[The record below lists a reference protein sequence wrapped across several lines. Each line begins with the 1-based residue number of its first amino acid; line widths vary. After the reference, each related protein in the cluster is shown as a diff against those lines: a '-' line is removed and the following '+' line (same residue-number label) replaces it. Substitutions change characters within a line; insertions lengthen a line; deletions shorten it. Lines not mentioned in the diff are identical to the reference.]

1 MKKTLIAL
9 VFATLT
15 AFAANAEEK
24 TKTYE
29 FRNIT
34 GIEAGY
40 TYDIHVTQG
49 KSDVVTVVYESSY
62 EDYMTVNF
70 SERTG
75 VLRLGMEEMPMRL
88 IKEKGQSIKVY
99 LDMKLVLGIDLSGA
113 ASITFEGIFNTSELD
128 IELSGASQINDLNV
142 KGASLTGDL
151 SGASYAFIE
160 GSFTDEVELEVSGAS
175 KVTFNGKSSIMEGDF
190 SGAARFEGD
199 IYTDECTIECSGAT
213 NIKMEG
219 IAKVMEIDG
228 SGACSINAKD
238 FVADNINI
246 SLSGACNAKV
256 HAAKILMHDISRACK
271 MTYYGDAELQNLA
284 EDQNIVRGR

>member
-1 MKKTLIAL
+1 MKRTLIAL
-9 VFATLT
+9 VFATLA

-29 FRNIT
+29 FKNIT

-49 KSDVVTVVYESSY
+49 KSDVVTVVYESTY
-62 EDYMTVNF
+62 EDYMTVHF

-75 VLRLGMEEMPMRL
+75 VLRLGMEEIPKRL

-99 LDMKLVLGIDLSGA
+99 LDMKQVLGIDLSGA
-113 ASITFEGIFNTSELD
+113 ASITFEGSFNTSELE
-128 IELSGASQINDLNV
+128 IELSGASKLNDLNV
-142 KGASLTGDL
+142 KGISLSGDF
-151 SGASYAFIE
+151 SGASYAYIE
-160 GSFTDEVELEVSGAS
+160 GTFTDDVDLEVSGAS
-175 KVTFNGKSSIMEGDF
+175 KVTFNGKSSMMEGDF

-199 IYTDECTIECSGAT
+199 IYADKCDIECSGAA
-213 NIKMEG
+213 NARMEG
-219 IAKVMEIDG
+219 AAKTMEIDG

-238 FVADNINI
+238 FVADKVNI

-256 HAAKILMHDISRACK
+256 HATKILMHDISRTCK
-271 MTYYGDAELQNLA
+271 MTYYGDAELQNMG
-284 EDQNIVRGR
+284 EDPNIVKGR

>member
-128 IELSGASQINDLNV
+128 IELSGASNINDLNV

-213 NIKMEG
+213 NIKMVG

-256 HAAKILMHDISRACK
+256 HATKILMHDISRACK